1 MFFLLSVDNCF
12 VLDAC
17 SKASGN
23 NDYAS
28 KMAEAAARKIARQ
41 ARRVAALSAG
51 GTSAPALPPPK
62 IILMAKPRSEPVR
75 NEPVGV
81 AEPETG
87 TSFSLNFIFCSVQS
101 FNTYLLIHF
110 FAALPIVEI
119 IDKDAETPIQTQVY
133 AESDPLA
140 EVGEGSGLRHRKR
153 QRGEGSS
160 QIPYAGPSRLPEVTL
175 PQTSKV
181 PPPQPSEATRLILGE
196 FSAEDSAV
204 EPSTAR
210 RLNQMMVLP
219 ADRERFRAPS
229 WEGLLN
235 AFHINLA
242 LVSSFFSEY
251 LYCDDT

>member
-81 AEPETG
+81 AEPET
-87 TSFSLNFIFCSVQS
+87 
-101 FNTYLLIHF
+101 
-110 FAALPIVEI
+110 ALPIVEI